1 MDAAIINSFVDALV
15 TILETYSVG
24 EIKACK
30 PFAKKTTGSFGDIS
44 GILKLSGEFDGS
56 VAVTF
61 LADCILGVVSN
72 MFGEEMTEVN
82 DEIKD
87 AVGEMVNMMAGQ
99 VNTKMTEMGKT
110 LKAELNTVTMGKDH
124 TIEHISGH
132 PVIIMPYKSNAGNFV
147 LEVCLGG

>member
-1 MDAAIINSFVDALV
+1 MDAAIVNSFVDALV

-24 EIKACK
+24 DIKACK
-30 PFAKKTTGSFGDIS
+30 PFLKKSPNAFGDIS
-44 GILKLSGEFDGS
+44 GMIKLSGEFEGS

-99 VNTKMTEMGKT
+99 VNTKMTELGKS
-110 LKAELNTVTMGKDH
+110 LKAELNTVNMGKNH
-124 TIEHISGH
+124 TVDHISGC
-132 PVIIMPYKSNAGNFV
+132 PVITMPYKSNAGNFV
-147 LEVCLGG
+147 LEVCFDE